1 MASRIC
7 ILALLVGGL
16 AGVAGGC
23 RRAPGASPAPVVAV
37 TGSTLESAVHD
48 LLGPVPVLRL
58 AEPGTCPGHFDLRAS
73 QVAALRQVRLI
84 VRFDFQQALDAKL
97 LSTGAPAVAPIH
109 ADGGLCEPETY
120 RAICAAVADAMVARG
135 LLSPDHARERL
146 AAVEAELRELDTWI
160 QRTLAESGWLGRPVI
175 ASAHQAAFCR
185 TLGLDVRTTFGAA
198 EAATFNGL
206 NRALDDGRAA
216 CLVVANLPEGRRIAD
231 ALGERLGV
239 PVVVFGNFPDDVRHG
254 GRVPNLI
261 RDNVRQLVA
270 AGAP

>member
-1 MASRIC
+1 MASRFC
-7 ILALLVGGL
+7 ILVLLLGGL
-16 AGVAGGC
+16 AAAAGGC
-23 RRAPGASPAPVVAV
+23 QRAPAAPPAPAVAV
-37 TGSTLESAVHD
+37 TSSTLESAVRD

-97 LSTGAPAVAPIH
+97 LGAGAPAVAPIH
-109 ADGGLCEPETY
+109 AEGGLCEPETY
-120 RAICAAVADAMVARG
+120 RAICAAVADGLATHG
-135 LLSPDHARERL
+135 LLSPDDARLRL
-146 AAVEAELRELDTWI
+146 AAVETELRELDTWM
-160 QRTLAESGWLGRPVI
+160 QRTIAESRWPGRPVI
-175 ASAHQAAFCR
+175 ASTHQAAFCR
-185 TLGLDVRTTFGAA
+185 TLGLDVRATFGAA

-206 NRALDDGRAA
+206 NRVLEDGRDAR
-216 CLVVANLPEGRRIAD
+216 LVVANLPEGRRIAD
-231 ALGERLGV
+231 ALAERLGV

-270 AGAP
+270 VGVP